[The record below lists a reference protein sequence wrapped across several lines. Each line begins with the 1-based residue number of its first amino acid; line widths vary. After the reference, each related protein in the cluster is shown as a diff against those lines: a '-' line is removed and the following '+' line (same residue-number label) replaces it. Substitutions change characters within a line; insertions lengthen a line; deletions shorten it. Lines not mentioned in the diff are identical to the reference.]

1 MAYIVMAYIVMA
13 HKNMAYIVVPQ
24 AADEPEAA
32 ARMRAKAALL
42 QVTERACVRACLR
55 RRMPVKARKPRE
67 P

>member
-1 MAYIVMAYIVMA
+1 MAYIVMA

-42 QVTERACVRACLR
+42 QVTERAYVRACVGACRSKRASLGSHNYIGHN
-55 RRMPVKARKPRE
+55 
-67 P
+67 